1 MKTYKLFLVFL
12 FCAWSLISQNK
23 PNIVFIM
30 TDDQSSIPLRD
41 SDNQNQ
47 SRPFGFNGDSKV
59 YTPII
64 DDLANNG
71 IVFNNAFVSSSI
83 CSPSRYSILTGRYA
97 GRSEGTSFI
106 NNFPLGNLS
115 RIANNIELEENKT
128 NVPKQ
133 LQNAGYKTAF
143 IGKSHIID
151 HNVLGSYTEGNNGF
165 MAYSKT
171 ADPYTS
177 SVSDAMKFNH
187 DKWSNRMKE
196 FGFDV
201 VDAFY
206 AANLRELKN
215 DALNIHNVEY
225 KNKAVLDF
233 IDNAGD
239 DPFFVYYS
247 ETIPHGPSPYWTRNG
262 EYYAGL
268 DADVNM
274 TSKGVLTQDYS
285 YLPTRDQI
293 KNEINGISG
302 KDPRH
307 AWLRWFDHAV
317 GAVVDKLREK
327 GKLDNTLI
335 IITSDHGDFNKG
347 KSTNYEG
354 GIKVPLMMY
363 WKNGISTTGTYN
375 ELVQNIDFAPTFL
388 DLAGV
393 DLSNSETDGTSLKEV
408 ITNNSQVP
416 VHDHLFFELG
426 YSRAIRTKDW
436 KYVTVRYPDGV
447 NTKIANGET
456 FNGLNGTQVPV
467 PYYIPNVSLGGLA
480 AAQYPLYN
488 IKDQLFDLKNDPY
501 EKVNLF
507 DTEPVKATELRNT
520 LRTELLS
527 FPNRPYQEFT
537 DTNVDLSVSTENTSI
552 LGKVLAGYQGW
563 FNTPTDGSNRG
574 WQHYKTASGAFEPGE
589 VTVDFWPDMSEA
601 DVDEKYA
608 TPFFHKDGSLATV
621 FSSANIKTVN
631 RHFKWMNDYGIDGVF
646 FQQFASNLRSNNPK
660 GRANALVVFDNIIAG
675 AKANNNRLVSIMYD
689 LSGSN
694 ATGTMVNDI
703 KQHWQEMAN
712 KHGVNDNTKE
722 YVLTYQQKPVV
733 AIWGVGFNRTDNYDL
748 DDIAEL
754 INYFKNDGCAVL
766 LGVPR
771 SWRTP
776 GQGDAVNNPQL
787 LNVIKSADIVHP
799 WTPGRYSNISGID
812 SHRSIIIADKAWCDA
827 ENLLYMPVVFP
838 GFSWQNLKKSQEQSS
853 DLNSIPRLKGDFL
866 WRQFYNAIDSGSQTV
881 YVAMFDEMDEGT
893 CIFKVDNNPPS
904 SVESQFTNYEGLPND
919 YYLWLTGKAGEA
931 LRGEIT
937 LTSAQPAYPNLPD
950 ITNYYVEEFGDDTNT
965 GTSPGTAVSTVKKA
979 YNLAKE
985 GSTINISG
993 AVIQNSKI
1001 SVQKSMNFMGTDN
1014 AIISP
1019 DANKQGT
1026 DRLFHISKPNLNVH
1040 FSDITFKGNK
1050 ESSINGG
1057 AINMNTDSNLTFV
1070 NSIFDD
1076 NSTGGLDKAGGG
1088 LFFSEGNV
1096 TITNSI
1102 FKNNLARG
1110 NGGAISGSG
1119 DGTLIITNSLFIN
1132 NTAANINK
1140 IDGNG
1145 DRANGGAINIFGDG
1159 RKVIMSKNTFYNN
1172 QATFQGGGL
1181 YFGGLNA
1188 TSNLENITVFGNKV
1202 ILTSAEAG
1210 KAGGIRIEGNRNFE
1224 IKNSLI
1230 YDNLL
1235 GDTVNPESDINIT
1248 SVVQLNFINSLSGIS
1263 EGFESDDTYDSSKID
1278 AILASSNLRFNET
1291 SGKVEY
1297 DEAPNGDDT
1306 PIDFGTDGND
1316 AGAWNSNVT
1325 LSVEDENLLSKKIL
1339 ISYNRERK
1347 IIRLLNTIEKPV
1359 TIEIYNLLGSRVLA
1373 LNDIAKEIFIDANAF
1388 KNSIYILKAKVNNKF
1403 FSKKFIIY

>member
-1 MKTYKLFLVFL
+1 
-12 FCAWSLISQNK
+12 
-23 PNIVFIM
+23 
-30 TDDQSSIPLRD
+30 
-41 SDNQNQ
+41 
-47 SRPFGFNGDSKV
+47 
-59 YTPII
+59 
-64 DDLANNG
+64 
-71 IVFNNAFVSSSI
+71 
-83 CSPSRYSILTGRYA
+83 
-97 GRSEGTSFI
+97 
-106 NNFPLGNLS
+106 
-115 RIANNIELEENKT
+115 
-128 NVPKQ
+128 
-133 LQNAGYKTAF
+133 
-143 IGKSHIID
+143 
-151 HNVLGSYTEGNNGF
+151 
-165 MAYSKT
+165 
-171 ADPYTS
+171 
-177 SVSDAMKFNH
+177 
-187 DKWSNRMKE
+187 
-196 FGFDV
+196 
-201 VDAFY
+201 
-206 AANLRELKN
+206 
-215 DALNIHNVEY
+215 
-225 KNKAVLDF
+225 
-233 IDNAGD
+233 
-239 DPFFVYYS
+239 
-247 ETIPHGPSPYWTRNG
+247 
-262 EYYAGL
+262 
-268 DADVNM
+268 
-274 TSKGVLTQDYS
+274 
-285 YLPTRDQI
+285 
-293 KNEINGISG
+293 
-302 KDPRH
+302 
-307 AWLRWFDHAV
+307 
-317 GAVVDKLREK
+317 
-327 GKLDNTLI
+327 
-335 IITSDHGDFNKG
+335 
-347 KSTNYEG
+347 
-354 GIKVPLMMY
+354 
-363 WKNGISTTGTYN
+363 
-375 ELVQNIDFAPTFL
+375 
-388 DLAGV
+388 
-393 DLSNSETDGTSLKEV
+393 
-408 ITNNSQVP
+408 
-416 VHDHLFFELG
+416 
-426 YSRAIRTKDW
+426 
-436 KYVTVRYPDGV
+436 
-447 NTKIANGET
+447 
-456 FNGLNGTQVPV
+456 
-467 PYYIPNVSLGGLA
+467 
-480 AAQYPLYN
+480 
-488 IKDQLFDLKNDPY
+488 
-501 EKVNLF
+501 
-507 DTEPVKATELRNT
+507 
-520 LRTELLS
+520 
-527 FPNRPYQEFT
+527 
-537 DTNVDLSVSTENTSI
+537 
-552 LGKVLAGYQGW
+552 
-563 FNTPTDGSNRG
+563 
-574 WQHYKTASGAFEPGE
+574 
-589 VTVDFWPDMSEA
+589 
-601 DVDEKYA
+601 
-608 TPFFHKDGSLATV
+608 
-621 FSSANIKTVN
+621 
-631 RHFKWMNDYGIDGVF
+631 MNDYGIDGVF

-1076 NSTGGLDKAGGG
+1076 NSTGGVDKAGGG

-1235 GDTVNPESDINIT
+1235 GDNVNPESDINIT

-1347 IIRLLNTIEKPV
+1347 IIRLLNTIEEPV